1 MQAKTKRKIRMK
13 SKAGARSA
21 SSYRGA
27 MKLLQLL
34 GRAEGTENITN
45 VVASQAA
52 LDLLEW
58 RIGGF

>member
-1 MQAKTKRKIRMK
+1 MKQSTKRKIRMK
-13 SKAGARSA
+13 SKAGARSS

-27 MKLLQLL
+27 MLYLQLL
-34 GRAEGTENITN
+34 ERAEGTENITN

>member
-21 SSYRGA
+21 SSYKGA
-27 MKLLQLL
+27 MKCLKLLE
-34 GRAEGTENITN
+34 RAQGTDNISN

>member
-1 MQAKTKRKIRMK
+1 MKASIKRKIRMK
-13 SKAGARSA
+13 SKAGSRSA

-27 MKLLQLL
+27 MKVLKLLE
-34 GRAEGTENITN
+34 RAEGTENITN

-52 LDLLEW
+52 LELMEY

>member
-13 SKAGARSA
+13 SKAGIRSA

-27 MKLLQLL
+27 MKVLKLLE
-34 GRAEGTENITN
+34 RAEGTENITN

-52 LDLLEW
+52 LELMEY